1 MLNPDPFEKYTG
13 EYEAW
18 FDKNHWAY
26 ESELEAVRSQLPERG
41 KGIEIGVGSGRFAGP
56 LGIKTGVDP
65 SSTMRELAEKRGIK
79 TFDAKAEKL
88 PFNDASFDY
97 ALMVVTICFLND
109 AVAAL
114 RETYRILKTD
124 GVLVVGFVD
133 KDSFLGKQYQEKKSR
148 SKFYQSARFYS
159 VKEVIHMTQEAG
171 FSQLN
176 IVQTLFGDI
185 QKMDAADFFKEGYGQ
200 GAFVVLKVRKRGG

>member
-1 MLNPDPFEKYTG
+1 MLNPDPFEKYAG

-41 KGIEIGVGSGRFAGP
+41 EGIEIGVGSGRFAGP
-56 LGIKTGVDP
+56 LGIRIGVDP
-65 SSTMRELAEKRGIK
+65 SIAMRALAEKRGIK
-79 TFDAKAEKL
+79 MFNAKAEEL

-97 ALMVVTICFLND
+97 ALMVVTICFLDNV
-109 AVAAL
+109 VAAL
-114 RETYRILKTD
+114 QETYRILKAD

-159 VKEVIHMTQEAG
+159 VKEVIHMTQEVG

-185 QKMDAADFFKEGYGQ
+185 QKMDTADLFKEGYGQ